1 MEKFIEHEQVI
12 QEVLWGIHGRKVYM
26 IRSIGGVKSKC
37 FTFKEEYDLEMR
49 TWTEIQNM
57 SLNGDKND
65 THAIYGTSH
74 LVLLVNNK
82 FYVADYYNMEV
93 RKYDKQSKV
102 RVTT

>member
-1 MEKFIEHEQVI
+1 MDGKFYVI
-12 QEVLWGIHGRKVYM
+12 RGT
-26 IRSIGGVKSKC
+26 GGAKSKWLTC
-37 FTFKEEYDLEMR
+37 EEEYDLEMR